1 MKKTILI
8 VVATSLGITSLFS
21 GLIGLAGSSI
31 VGNFWGWFWLSYLLQ
46 IFGFFIYNSYLM
58 QKNKTVQQQIELE
71 ALKEFSNFSV
81 KLNCAYCQQ
90 VNVAPI
96 QLNQKNSFKCESCN
110 QVNGIFMQFSATTLT
125 TPIESVKIPVP
136 QSESIEFRVTP

>member
-31 VGNFWGWFWLSYLLQ
+31 VGSFWSWFWLSYLLQ

-58 QKNKTVQQQIELE
+58 QKNKTTQQQFELE
-71 ALKEFSNFSV
+71 ALKELSNFSV

-90 VNVAPI
+90 SNVAPI

-136 QSESIEFRVTP
+136 QSESIEFKVSA